1 MQRVC
6 STTGGITETAGATRD
21 NKKVIQAMQLG
32 IIGLPQSGKT
42 TIFNALTRSTAK
54 VGEFSSGPAVHI
66 GVVKVPDPRLDF
78 LTRMY
83 NPKKKV
89 PATVTYVDIGGLARG
104 ASTSGGLGAEFLEQM
119 HKVEAAILVLRGF
132 DSAAGPA
139 DPAEDYRT
147 VFTELLLSDLGMI
160 ERRIERVRTDMRKA
174 KRPGLD
180 RELEVLERCRAHLE
194 AEQPVRTLGLSPEDS
209 KLLRSFQLLTEKPLM
224 LVLNHAESADCK
236 PRALELKKLTGDD
249 PFTLCG
255 PIEMDIAQMPQEEAR
270 GFLEELRIDEPAL
283 DRMIRESYRMLGK
296 ISFFTVGEDECRAWT
311 INNGTKAPQAAGT
324 IHSDME
330 RGFIRAEVVH
340 YDHLAAAGSFAKA
353 REQGHVRLE
362 GKEYVVRDGDVI
374 NVKFNV

>member
-1 MQRVC
+1 
-6 STTGGITETAGATRD
+6 
-21 NKKVIQAMQLG
+21 MQLG

-42 TIFNALTRSTAK
+42 TIFNALTKSTAK

-78 LTRMY
+78 LTEMY
-83 NPKKKV
+83 KPKKKV
-89 PATVTYVDIGGLARG
+89 PATVTYVDIGGMAKG
-104 ASTSGGLGAEFLEQM
+104 ASSTGGLGAEFLEQM
-119 HKVEAAILVLRGF
+119 HKVEAAILVLRDF
-132 DSAAGPA
+132 DSATGPA
-139 DPAEDYRT
+139 DPAGDYQS

-160 ERRIERVRTDMRKA
+160 ERRIERVKTDMKKA

-180 RELEVLERCRAHLE
+180 QELAVLERCRAHLE
-194 AEQPVRTLGLSPEDS
+194 AEKPVRTLGLAPEDS

-224 LVLNHAESADCK
+224 LVLNHAEAADCR
-236 PRALELKKLTGDD
+236 PRVEELTKLTSSE

-255 PIEMDIAQMPQEEAR
+255 PIEMDIAQMPEDEAR
-270 GFLEELRIDEPAL
+270 GFLEELKIDEPAL
-283 DRMIRESYRMLGK
+283 SRMIRESYRMLGK

-311 INNGTKAPQAAGT
+311 IAQGTKAPQAAGT

-330 RGFIRAEVVH
+330 RGFIRAEVIH
-340 YDHLAAAGSFAKA
+340 YDHLAAAGSFTKA

-362 GKEYVVRDGDVI
+362 GKDYVVRDGDII

>member
-1 MQRVC
+1 
-6 STTGGITETAGATRD
+6 
-21 NKKVIQAMQLG
+21 MQLG

-42 TIFNALTRSTAK
+42 TIFNALTKSTVK
-54 VGEFSSGPAVHI
+54 VGEFSAGPAVHI

-78 LTRMY
+78 LTKMY
-83 NPKKKV
+83 NPRKKV
-89 PATVTYVDIGGLARG
+89 PATVTYVDIGGMARG
-104 ASTSGGLGAEFLEQM
+104 ASTSGGLGGEFLEQM
-119 HKVEAAILVLRGF
+119 HKVEAAILVLRDF

-139 DPAEDYRT
+139 DPAGDYQT
-147 VFTELLLSDLGMI
+147 IFTELVLSDLAMI
-160 ERRIERVRTDMRKA
+160 ERRIERVRTDLKKA

-180 RELEVLERCRAHLE
+180 RELEVLERCKAHLE
-194 AEQPVRTLGLSPEDS
+194 SEKPMRNLGLPPDDS

-236 PRALELKKLTGDD
+236 PRIQELGRLTGGE

-255 PIEMDIAQMPQEEAR
+255 PVEMDIAQMSEDEAEE
-270 GFLEELRIDEPAL
+270 FLEELKIDEPAL
-283 DRMIRESYRMLGK
+283 SRMIRESYRLLGK

-311 INNGTKAPQAAGT
+311 ISHGTKAPQAAGT

-362 GKEYVVRDGDVI
+362 GKEYVVKDGDI
-374 NVKFNV
+374 LNIKFNV

>member
-1 MQRVC
+1 
-6 STTGGITETAGATRD
+6 
-21 NKKVIQAMQLG
+21 MQLG

-42 TIFNALTRSTAK
+42 TIFNALTRSSAK

-78 LTRMY
+78 LTNIY

-89 PATVTYVDIGGLARG
+89 PATVTYVDIGGMARG
-104 ASTSGGLGAEFLEQM
+104 ASSSGGLGAEFLEQM
-119 HKVEAAILVLRGF
+119 HKVEAAILVLRDF
-132 DSAAGPA
+132 DSASGPA
-139 DPAEDYRT
+139 DPAGDYQT

-160 ERRIERVRTDMRKA
+160 ERRIERVKTDMKKA

-180 RELEVLERCRAHLE
+180 RELEVLERCRVHLE
-194 AEQPVRTLGLSPEDS
+194 CEQPVRTLGLPPEDS

-236 PRALELKKLTGDD
+236 PRARELEKLTGGQ

-255 PIEMDIAQMPQEEAR
+255 PIEMDIAQMPEEEAR
-270 GFLEELRIDEPAL
+270 GFLKELKIDEPAL
-283 DRMIRESYRMLGK
+283 SRMIRESYRMLGK

-311 INNGTKAPQAAGT
+311 IDNGTKAPQAAGT

-340 YDHLAAAGSFAKA
+340 YDHLAAAGSFVRA

-362 GKEYVVRDGDVI
+362 GKEYVVKDGDVI